1 MTHPRSDYGVY
12 NEGVPDIP
20 EGADWSPADHP
31 YAVAVSEAMWW
42 RCAVQLAVARL
53 DDSNDLRSAPVS
65 SQQVDAR
72 NLVFALVQLLAA
84 EQLEQMA
91 LRDLGV
97 KSEIREELAAARA
110 RFLAALPGIQEMRNA
125 LTHFDEWA
133 VGYGRGPQRR
143 SVVGGSDRRDV
154 AGAFWGFGYDPG
166 EQAVRLGPFKISAAS
181 ALRAA
186 TKLERAIG
194 AAAIEVDRRAQ

>member
-1 MTHPRSDYGVY
+1 MTHQRWDYGVY
-12 NEGVPDIP
+12 NEGVSNVP
-20 EGADWSPADHP
+20 EDAVWSPADHP
-31 YAVAVSEAMWW
+31 YAIAVSEAMWW

-53 DDSNDLRSAPVS
+53 DDSNDPRSAPVS

-84 EQLEQMA
+84 ENLEQTA
-91 LRDLGV
+91 LRGLGV
-97 KSEIREELAAARA
+97 ATEIREELAAARG
-110 RFLAALPGIQEMRNA
+110 RFLAALPDIQQMRNA

-143 SVVGGSDRRDV
+143 SVEEGSDRRDT
-154 AGAFWGFGYDPG
+154 ASAFWGFGYDPG
-166 EQAVRLGPFKISAAS
+166 EQAVRLGPFEISVSS
-181 ALRAA
+181 ALPAA

-194 AAAIEVDRRAQ
+194 AAATEVDRRAR